1 MPLHRTVEL
10 AELPPPRA
18 GVHGLGES
26 PAGGPAQRAGPAG
39 LNAPQAAAQ
48 DADILG
54 QDISDGLVERFG
66 AARDITLRAD
76 VQKEFPRLAVADA
89 ALLEKEVVEREE
101 LGNTGI
107 GRGIGFPHSKS
118 SQTKNILVLL
128 ARPIKPI
135 DYGAIDNMPVSIILL
150 LVAPAEGVNNEY
162 LHTMARISRLLGKN
176 DVRQKIIAAR
186 SPEDVIAII
195 GANEA

>member
-1 MPLHRTVEL
+1 MKLSALISPERVVLDVKEKDKSALLTRLIAQL
-10 AELPPPRA
+10 ARI
-18 GVHGLGES
+18 
-26 PAGGPAQRAGPAG
+26 GG
-39 LNAPQAAAQ
+39 
-48 DADILG
+48 I
-54 QDISDGLVERFG
+54 
-66 AARDITLRAD
+66 
-76 VQKEFPRLAVADA
+76 ADA

-150 LVAPAEGVNNEY
+150 LVAPAEGDNNEY